1 METAILALFYALIH
15 YLGLRVTFRWMM
27 TKKGDLLK
35 LISFV
40 LTFYFWAV
48 GSTSFGIALDKSFEF
63 ITTYDVGYVL
73 FSILTIHFIISFLTN
88 LQTNE

>member
-1 METAILALFYALIH
+1 METAMLALFYALIH

-27 TKKGDLLK
+27 TKKGDFTK
-35 LISFV
+35 LVSFI

-48 GSTSFGIALDKSFEF
+48 GSTSFGIALDNAFEA

-73 FSILTIHFIISFLTN
+73 FSILTIHFILSFIT
-88 LQTNE
+88 TDE